1 MSRDPSDNFIL
12 MLGAGFL
19 ALLLAVCVS
28 MVYAAKDRGI
38 KEGYCE
44 ATCDEIGGENP
55 MYRLDSKGACI
66 CTVQGQDWPAPTG
79 K

>member
-1 MSRDPSDNFIL
+1 MDRNPYDNFL
-12 MLGAGFL
+12 VMVGVFML
-19 ALLLAVCVS
+19 ALLVVSGIS

-44 ATCDEIGGENP
+44 ATCDLIGGETP
-55 MYRLDSKGACI
+55 MYRLDSKGVCT
-66 CTVQGQDWPAPTG
+66 CTVKGQDWPAPTG